1 MCEKHK
7 QKRANR
13 SRYLIISTPQ
23 PLLMKRMMRRRRRRS
38 LSRGSPDR
46 ALRRVVCR
54 PGGWLELEKQ
64 PIYTYSRGISLA
76 LRHHRVG
83 FVLDSVSLSFAACGE
98 GASSRSEQVAEKIS
112 SRPPSVTCAA
122 VCRQADFSRP
132 CVGPDGRRRVLLL
145 PDSGCCWLVRSSRV
159 ARRASSKQTKIALLF
174 SFRYKSDDY
183 SDLNIIQLST
193 SVRFISF

>member
-1 MCEKHK
+1 MRKAQTK
-7 QKRANR
+7 TRQ

-23 PLLMKRMMRRRRRRS
+23 PLLMKRMMWRHRRRS

-76 LRHHRVG
+76 LSHHRVG

-98 GASSRSEQVAEKIS
+98 GASSRSEQAAEKIS
-112 SRPPSVTCAA
+112 SRPRGCM
-122 VCRQADFSRP
+122 QAGGLLTSMCGTWRSTAGASSPRFW
-132 CVGPDGRRRVLLL
+132 LLL
-145 PDSGCCWLVRSSRV
+145 AG
-159 ARRASSKQTKIALLF
+159 ALF
-174 SFRYKSDDY
+174 SGRPAS
-183 SDLNIIQLST
+183 LL
-193 SVRFISF
+193 